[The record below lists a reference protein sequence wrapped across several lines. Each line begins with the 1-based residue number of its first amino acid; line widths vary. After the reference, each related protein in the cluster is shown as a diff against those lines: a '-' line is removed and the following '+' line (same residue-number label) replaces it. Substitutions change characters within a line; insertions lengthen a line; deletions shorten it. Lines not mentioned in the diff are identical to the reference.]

1 MTDNLIVTAISIA
14 IGWGLAWLAGKG
26 VSFPWPSAEPWVF
39 YWFGGMWMLVAV
51 MRFIREARSRPRAYS
66 WTDGEQR

>member
-26 VSFPWPSAEPWVF
+26 VLYVGKGA
-39 YWFGGMWMLVAV
+39 L
-51 MRFIREARSRPRAYS
+51 
-66 WTDGEQR
+66 